1 MANTLT
7 NLVPTIYEA
16 LDVVSRELV
25 GFIPAVSRDTSAER
39 AALNQTILV
48 PITTAQAAQTITPGV
63 TPPNDGDQT
72 VNNVSMTISQSKYVS
87 NRWNGEEQRGQLNAG
102 NYAGIL
108 RNQFAQ
114 AFRTLTNAIEVNL
127 FQTAYQ
133 GASRATGTA
142 GTAPFGTA
150 NNLSDLALVR
160 QTLDVNGVPQS
171 DLKCVVG
178 AAAAANLRGVQAL
191 LLRVNESG
199 SSDLLRRGSI
209 TAMPLEGF
217 DMHNSAAIVQVTKGT
232 GTLYV
237 TSGSTAVG
245 VDNIALVTGSG
256 TVLAGDVVTFAADA
270 NNKYVVNTGVA
281 APGTISLGNPGAQV
295 VIATANAMTIGNSYT
310 PNIAFH
316 NSAIQLITRV
326 PASPVGP
333 DGRSMDLAEDSVLVT
348 DPVSGLT
355 FEVALYRGFMQMT
368 FHVRIAWGYA
378 AVKPEH
384 IAIMMG

>member
-7 NLVPTIYEA
+7 GLLPTIYEG
-16 LDVVSRELV
+16 LDIVSRELV
-25 GFIPAVSRDTSAER
+25 GFIPAVARDVSADR
-39 AALNQTILV
+39 VQLNQTILV
-48 PITTAQAAQTITPGV
+48 PITTAQPAQTITPGV

-72 VNNVSMTISQSKYVS
+72 VNNVSMTISQSQYVS
-87 NRWNGEEQRGQLNAG
+87 NRWNGEEQKGQINAG

-114 AFRTLTNAIEVNL
+114 AFRTLTNAIELNL

-142 GTAPFGTA
+142 GTTPFGTA
-150 NNLSDLALVR
+150 GDLSDLANVR
-160 QTLDVNGVPQS
+160 QVLDDNGVPQS
-171 DLKCVVG
+171 DLHLVLG
-178 AAAAANLRGVQAL
+178 SAATATLRGKQSL
-191 LLRVNESG
+191 LLKVNESG
-199 SSDLLRRGSI
+199 SSELLRNGSI
-209 TAMPLEGF
+209 TALPVEGF
-217 DMHNSAAIVQVTKGT
+217 QLHTSNQVKQVVKGT
-232 GTLYV
+232 GASYV

-245 VDNIALVTGSG
+245 VKNVALVTGTG
-256 TVLAGDVVTFAADA
+256 TVLAGDVVTFAADTA
-270 NNKYVVNTGVA
+270 NKYVANVGIA
-281 APGTISLGNPGAQV
+281 APGTITLGDPGARV
-295 VIATANAMTIGNSYT
+295 VIATANAMTIGNNYT
-310 PNIAFH
+310 PNVAFH

-326 PASPVGP
+326 PATPLGP
-333 DGRSMDLAEDSVLVT
+333 NGQPMDLADDAVLVT

-378 AVKPEH
+378 AIKPEH